1 MGKGQ
6 ELYNVAKKIIPT
18 GTELLSKRPE
28 MFLPDLWPAYYS
40 KAKGCSVWDMDGNQY
55 LDFAQMGVGSCI
67 LGYANENVDDS
78 VIASIRNS
86 SMCSLNSYEEV
97 ELAERLIALHPWAD
111 CARFARSGGEACA
124 IAVRIARA
132 AAEKDLVAFCGYH
145 GWSDWYISTNIG
157 DTSKLDDQLLP
168 GLDPLGVPKHL
179 KGSTVPF
186 KYNDIS
192 SLEAIANQYADKL
205 GVIIME
211 PMRGEELVPGFLEG
225 VRQIADRIG
234 AVLIF
239 DEVTAGFRTCI
250 GGIHKTL
257 GVQPDMAVFGKAL
270 GNGYPISAI
279 IGKREVMDAAKRSFI
294 SSTFWTER
302 IGFTA
307 GVAALKEMERVD
319 SPALLIKYGDMITN
333 ALRKTADKYGLK
345 LLISH
350 ISPLA
355 HIDWDYDNGL
365 AVQTLYAQIM
375 LEKGYLVSSAI
386 YSCVAYTEEIIDRF
400 ERDTDEAF
408 SIIAEAIKQGTV
420 EAMLKGP
427 VKQSGFARLVK

>member
-1 MGKGQ
+1 MGTGQ
-6 ELYNVAKKIIPT
+6 ELYNKAKKIIPT

-28 MFLPDLWPAYYS
+28 MFLPDLWPAYY
-40 KAKGCSVWDMDGNQY
+40 KRAKGCSVWDMDDNQY
-55 LDFAQMGVGSCI
+55 YDFAQMGVGSCT
-67 LGYANENVDDS
+67 LGYANDNVDNP
-78 VIASIRNS
+78 VVEAIRNS

-132 AAEKDLVAFCGYH
+132 ATEKDIVAFCGYH

-157 DTSKLDDQLLP
+157 DSSKLDDQLLP
-168 GLDPLGVPKHL
+168 GLDPLGVPRHL
-179 KGSTVPF
+179 KNSTVPF
-186 KYNDIS
+186 KYNDIE
-192 SLEAIANQYADKL
+192 SLEKIANEYGDKI

-211 PMRGEELVPGFLEG
+211 PKRGEDLVPGFLEG
-225 VRQIADRIG
+225 VRAIADRIG

-239 DEVTAGFRTCI
+239 DEVTAGFRLCV

-257 GVQPDMAVFGKAL
+257 GVEPDMAVFGKAL

-279 IGKREVMDAAKRSFI
+279 IGKREVMEAATRSFI

-307 GVAALKEMERVD
+307 GVATLKEMERVD
-319 SPALLIKYGDMITN
+319 APSMLIKYGDRITE
-333 ALRKTADKYGLK
+333 ALKSSAEKHGLR
-345 LLISH
+345 LLVSH
-350 ISPLA
+350 ISPLS

-365 AVQTLYAQIM
+365 EIQTLYAQLM

-386 YSCVAYTEEIIDRF
+386 YSCTAYDDKILDDF
-400 ERDTDEAF
+400 KKDTDESF
-408 SIIAEAIKQGTV
+408 SVISDALAKGNV
-420 EAMLKGP
+420 EGLLKGP